1 MRININE
8 EEVRHILKMHSKE
21 REKTIKKIISEAGPY
36 EDEEIPV
43 SNTATNVTPVST
55 TTTNVTPVSNTAT
68 NVTPVSNTAT
78 NVTPVSNTAT
88 NVTPVSN
95 TTTNVTPVSN
105 TATNVTPVS
114 NTATNATFVSNRAMQ
129 KWLNTN
135 KQSGL
140 DTDNRIGP
148 KTIDAINK
156 ALGITTQQTTQQ
168 TTTALEPVKNE
179 TSTSGEVGTQI

>member
-21 REKTIKKIISEAGPY
+21 KEKTIKKIISEAGPY

-68 NVTPVSNTAT
+68 NA
-78 NVTPVSNTAT
+78 
-88 NVTPVSN
+88 
-95 TTTNVTPVSN
+95 TPVSN

-114 NTATNATFVSNRAMQ
+114 NTATNATPVSNTATNATPVSNTATNATFVSNRDMK

-179 TSTSGEVGTQI
+179 T

>member
-43 SNTATNVTPVST
+43 SNTATNVTPVS
-55 TTTNVTPVSNTAT
+55 NTAT

-88 NVTPVSN
+88 N
-95 TTTNVTPVSN
+95 
-105 TATNVTPVS
+105 ATPVS

-156 ALGITTQQTTQQ
+156 ALGITTQQTTKQ
-168 TTTALEPVKNE
+168 TTTALEPVKDE

>member
-43 SNTATNVTPVST
+43 STTATNVTPVST
-55 TTTNVTPVSNTAT
+55 TATNVTPGSTTAT
-68 NVTPVSNTAT
+68 NVTPGST
-78 NVTPVSNTAT
+78 
-88 NVTPVSN
+88 
-95 TTTNVTPVSN
+95 
-105 TATNVTPVS
+105 
-114 NTATNATFVSNRAMQ
+114 TATNATFVSNKAMQ
-129 KWLNTN
+129 NWLNIN
-135 KQSGL
+135 KQSGSVL
-140 DTDNRIGP
+140 DNRIGP

-168 TTTALEPVKNE
+168 TTTALEPVKDE
-179 TSTSGEVGTQI
+179 TSTPGEDATQV

>member
-43 SNTATNVTPVST
+43 SNTATNVTPVS
-55 TTTNVTPVSNTAT
+55 NTAT

-88 NVTPVSN
+88 N
-95 TTTNVTPVSN
+95 
-105 TATNVTPVS
+105 ATPVS
-114 NTATNATFVSNRAMQ
+114 NTATNATFVSNRDMQ

-140 DTDNRIGP
+140 NTDNRVGP

-156 ALGITTQQTTQQ
+156 ALGITTQQTT
-168 TTTALEPVKNE
+168 TALEPVKDE
-179 TSTSGEVGTQI
+179 TLTPGEVGTQI

>member
-43 SNTATNVTPVST
+43 STTATNVTPVST
-55 TTTNVTPVSNTAT
+55 TAT
-68 NVTPVSNTAT
+68 NVTPVSTTAT
-78 NVTPVSNTAT
+78 NVTPGSTTAT
-88 NVTPVSN
+88 NVTPGS
-95 TTTNVTPVSN
+95 T
-105 TATNVTPVS
+105 
-114 NTATNATFVSNRAMQ
+114 TATNATFVSNKAMQ
-129 KWLNTN
+129 NWLNIN

-140 DTDNRIGP
+140 VLDNRIGP

-168 TTTALEPVKNE
+168 TTTALEPVKDE
-179 TSTSGEVGTQI
+179 TSTPGEDATQV

>member
-43 SNTATNVTPVST
+43 STTATNVTPVST
-55 TTTNVTPVSNTAT
+55 TATNVTPGSTTAT
-68 NVTPVSNTAT
+68 NVTPVSTTAT
-78 NVTPVSNTAT
+78 NVTPGSTTAT
-88 NVTPVSN
+88 NVTPGS
-95 TTTNVTPVSN
+95 T
-105 TATNVTPVS
+105 
-114 NTATNATFVSNRAMQ
+114 TATNATFVSNKAMQ
-129 KWLNTN
+129 NWLNIN

-140 DTDNRIGP
+140 VLDNRIGP

-168 TTTALEPVKNE
+168 TTTALEPVKDE
-179 TSTSGEVGTQI
+179 TSTPGEDATQV

>member
-68 NVTPVSNTAT
+68 NA
-78 NVTPVSNTAT
+78 
-88 NVTPVSN
+88 
-95 TTTNVTPVSN
+95 
-105 TATNVTPVS
+105 TPVS
-114 NTATNATFVSNRAMQ
+114 NTATNATFVSNRDMK

-179 TSTSGEVGTQI
+179 TSTSGEDGTKI

>member
-55 TTTNVTPVSNTAT
+55 TT
-68 NVTPVSNTAT
+68 
-78 NVTPVSNTAT
+78 
-88 NVTPVSN
+88 
-95 TTTNVTPVSN
+95 
-105 TATNVTPVS
+105 TNVTPVS

>member
-68 NVTPVSNTAT
+68 NATPVSNTAT
-78 NVTPVSNTAT
+78 NE
-88 NVTPVSN
+88 
-95 TTTNVTPVSN
+95 
-105 TATNVTPVS
+105 TPVS
-114 NTATNATFVSNRAMQ
+114 NTATNATFVSNRDMK

-179 TSTSGEVGTQI
+179 TSTSGEDGTKI

>member
-21 REKTIKKIISEAGPY
+21 KEKTIKKIISEAGPY

-68 NVTPVSNTAT
+68 NA
-78 NVTPVSNTAT
+78 
-88 NVTPVSN
+88 
-95 TTTNVTPVSN
+95 TPVSN

-114 NTATNATFVSNRAMQ
+114 NTATNATPVSNTATNATPVSNTATNATFVSNRDMK

-179 TSTSGEVGTQI
+179 TSTSGEDGTKI

>member
-43 SNTATNVTPVST
+43 SNTATN
-55 TTTNVTPVSNTAT
+55 
-68 NVTPVSNTAT
+68 
-78 NVTPVSNTAT
+78 
-88 NVTPVSN
+88 
-95 TTTNVTPVSN
+95 
-105 TATNVTPVS
+105 
-114 NTATNATFVSNRAMQ
+114 ATFVSNRDMQ

-135 KQSGL
+135 KQSGVN
-140 DTDNRIGP
+140 TDNRVGP

-156 ALGITTQQTTQQ
+156 ALGITTQQ

>member
-43 SNTATNVTPVST
+43 STTATNVTPGSTTATNVTPVST
-55 TTTNVTPVSNTAT
+55 TATNVTPGSTTAT
-68 NVTPVSNTAT
+68 NVTPGSTTAT
-78 NVTPVSNTAT
+78 NVTPGST
-88 NVTPVSN
+88 
-95 TTTNVTPVSN
+95 
-105 TATNVTPVS
+105 
-114 NTATNATFVSNRAMQ
+114 TATNATFVSNKAMQ
-129 KWLNTN
+129 NWLNTN

-140 DTDNRIGP
+140 VPDNRIGP

-168 TTTALEPVKNE
+168 TTTALEPVKDE
-179 TSTSGEVGTQI
+179 TSTSGEVGIEV

>member
-1 MRININE
+1 MKININE

-43 SNTATNVTPVST
+43 STTATNVTPGT
-55 TTTNVTPVSNTAT
+55 TTAT
-68 NVTPVSNTAT
+68 NVTPGSTTAT
-78 NVTPVSNTAT
+78 NVTPGST
-88 NVTPVSN
+88 
-95 TTTNVTPVSN
+95 
-105 TATNVTPVS
+105 
-114 NTATNATFVSNRAMQ
+114 TATNATFVSNRAMQ
-129 KWLNTN
+129 NWLNTN

-140 DTDNRIGP
+140 VPDNRIGP

-168 TTTALEPVKNE
+168 TTTALEPVKDE
-179 TSTSGEVGTQI
+179 TSTPGEDATQV

>member
-43 SNTATNVTPVST
+43 STTATNVTPVST
-55 TTTNVTPVSNTAT
+55 TATNVTPGSTTAT
-68 NVTPVSNTAT
+68 NVTPGST
-78 NVTPVSNTAT
+78 
-88 NVTPVSN
+88 
-95 TTTNVTPVSN
+95 
-105 TATNVTPVS
+105 
-114 NTATNATFVSNRAMQ
+114 TATNATFVSNKAMQ
-129 KWLNTN
+129 NWLNIN

-140 DTDNRIGP
+140 VLDNRIGP

-168 TTTALEPVKNE
+168 TTTALEPVKDE
-179 TSTSGEVGTQI
+179 TSTPGEDATQV

>member
-43 SNTATNVTPVST
+43 SNTATNVTPVS
-55 TTTNVTPVSNTAT
+55 NTAT

-88 NVTPVSN
+88 NA
-95 TTTNVTPVSN
+95 TPVSN
-105 TATNVTPVS
+105 TATNATPVS
-114 NTATNATFVSNRAMQ
+114 NTATNATFVSNRDMQ

-140 DTDNRIGP
+140 NTDNRVGP

-156 ALGITTQQTTQQ
+156 ALGITTQQ